1 MRNKQMKPL
10 EMLREQVQIKL
21 SWLEGF
27 ETVGFLI
34 ESYCKKKKKKKSC
47 KIN

>member
-1 MRNKQMKPL
+1 MKTL

-27 ETVGFLI
+27 EQLGFSLNHTV
-34 ESYCKKKKKKKSC
+34 KKKKKKSS